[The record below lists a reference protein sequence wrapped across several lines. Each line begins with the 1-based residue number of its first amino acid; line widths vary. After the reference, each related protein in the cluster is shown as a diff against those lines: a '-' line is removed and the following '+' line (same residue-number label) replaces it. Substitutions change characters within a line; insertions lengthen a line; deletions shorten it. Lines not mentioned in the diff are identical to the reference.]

1 MKYPRTYHLS
11 NSPGATNDDRI
22 AKSLDHLINTP
33 IVITEKFDGENCAI
47 TNKGVYTR
55 SHAEFTTS
63 PWSLK
68 VRQLHSIIGQSLPEM
83 DYFLFGENMQGVHS
97 IEYTKLTSPFYLF
110 AIREKMKWSSWKEV
124 EETAF
129 LLDIPH
135 VPVLFKGIVNDKTEL
150 ETMIDRFM
158 KNGSKLGNDI
168 EGVVV
173 RTQDGFTDDDFSKK
187 VQKFVRKDHVQTDEH
202 WTKNWKNA
210 KINQTY

>member
-11 NSPGATNDDRI
+11 NSPGTTNDDRI
-22 AKSLDHLINTP
+22 AKSIDHLINTP
-33 IVITEKFDGENCAI
+33 IVITEKMDGENAAI
-47 TNKGVYTR
+47 THNGVYAR

-83 DYFLFGENMQGVHS
+83 DYFLFGENMQGIHS

-110 AIREKMKWSSWKEV
+110 AIREKMKWSSWQEV
-124 EETAF
+124 EDTAF

-150 ETMIDRFM
+150 ETMIDEFM
-158 KNGSKLGNDI
+158 KNGSQLGGDI

-173 RTQDGFTDDDFSKK
+173 RTQDGFDDDEFSKK
-187 VQKFVRKDHVQTDEH
+187 VQKFVRKNHVQTDEH